1 MCVDYLDIRV
11 KSVNRDL
18 VFSVYDKRDNF
29 NFEVVNFPHMDSCIP
44 RRPALGV
51 FYAQLIRIARICM
64 KYGDFCERIRMISER
79 LLGQG
84 YKYRELSILASSFFR
99 DKNDLTGK
107 FGERNIISFA
117 NRVIFKQ

>member
-51 FYAQLIRIARICM
+51 FYGQLIRIARICT
-64 KYGDFCERIRMISER
+64 KYGDFCERTIS
-79 LLGQG
+79 
-84 YKYRELSILASSFFR
+84 K
-99 DKNDLTGK
+99 DD
-107 FGERNIISFA
+107 
-117 NRVIFKQ
+117 